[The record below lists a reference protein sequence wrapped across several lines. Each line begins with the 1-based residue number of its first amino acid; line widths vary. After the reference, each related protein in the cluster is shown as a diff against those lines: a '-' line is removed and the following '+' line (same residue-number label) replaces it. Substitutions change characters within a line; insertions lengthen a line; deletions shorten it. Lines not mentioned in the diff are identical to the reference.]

1 MPTIDD
7 LTTIRRLLDVPA
19 PTGQVTAAGRARLD
33 ELTRHE
39 SSRRRR
45 PIRTSRGT
53 SRPRSH
59 RIGVLVTMASVL
71 AASAVAAT
79 TLLLIHPRSAQP
91 SAAQR
96 VGTLG
101 TGAAATAPGSVKL
114 AILTAIG
121 SVSGDVMHLTVST
134 SGGSPVGR
142 GVDQYWWWPAK
153 PAPGQQ
159 VHLLFAGI
167 STREDVTFTEPAP
180 SPGNPKL
187 RMIPASGF
195 FTDPAS
201 KTWQPISQFAYE
213 GVFAETSGSLLDE
226 RYMRSTYL
234 ARGKVINDHTAID
247 GRIAIE
253 ISTPGVPGLHVLLW
267 VDAQTYLPL
276 RQVKLDS
283 MATNNPE
290 TKMIYD
296 YQFLPAT
303 AANLAKLTLTIPS
316 GYTKASS

>member
-7 LTTIRRLLDVPA
+7 LTAIRRLLDVPA

-33 ELTRHE
+33 ELTHHE

-45 PIRTSRGT
+45 PIRTSGGT

-79 TLLLIHPRSAQP
+79 TLVLIHPRSAQP

-96 VGTLG
+96 VGTQG

-121 SVSGDVMHLTVST
+121 SVSGDIMHLTVST
-134 SGGSPVGR
+134 SGGSPVAR

-159 VHLLFAGI
+159 VHLLFVGI

-226 RYMRSTYL
+226 SYMRSTYL

-247 GRIAIE
+247 GRISIE
-253 ISTPGVPGLHVLLW
+253 ISTPGVPGLQVLLW

-290 TKMIYD
+290 TKTIYE

-303 AANLAKLTLTIPS
+303 AANLAKLTLTLPS
-316 GYTKASS
+316 GYAKASS

>member
-7 LTTIRRLLDVPA
+7 LTAIRRLLDVPA

-33 ELTRHE
+33 ELTRHDA
-39 SSRRRR
+39 SRRRR

-53 SRPRSH
+53 TRPRSH
-59 RIGVLVTMASVL
+59 RIGVLVSMASVL
-71 AASAVAAT
+71 AAAAVAAT
-79 TLLLIHPRSAQP
+79 TLILIHPQSAQP

-96 VGTLG
+96 VDIQR
-101 TGAAATAPGSVKL
+101 TGAATAPGSVEH

-121 SVSGDVMHLTVST
+121 SVGGDVMHLTVST

-142 GVDQYWWWPAK
+142 GVDQFWWWPAR

-159 VHLLFAGI
+159 VHLLFIGI
-167 STREDVTFTEPAP
+167 STRVDVTFTEPAT

-201 KTWQPISQFAYE
+201 KTWQPISQFAYD
-213 GVFAETSGSLLDE
+213 GIFAETSGYLLDE
-226 RYMRSTYL
+226 SYMRSTYL

-247 GRIAIE
+247 GRSAIE
-253 ISTPGVPGLHVLLW
+253 ISRPGEIGRAHV
-267 VDAQTYLPL
+267 
-276 RQVKLDS
+276 
-283 MATNNPE
+283 
-290 TKMIYD
+290 
-296 YQFLPAT
+296 
-303 AANLAKLTLTIPS
+303 
-316 GYTKASS
+316 

>member
-7 LTTIRRLLDVPA
+7 LTAIRRLLDVPA

-39 SSRRRR
+39 ASRRRW

-59 RIGVLVTMASVL
+59 RIGVMVTMASVL
-71 AASAVAAT
+71 AAAVAAT
-79 TLLLIHPRSAQP
+79 TMVLIHPRSEQP

-96 VGTLG
+96 LNTQP
-101 TGAAATAPGSVKL
+101 TGAAATAPGSVKH
-114 AILTAIG
+114 ASLTAIG
-121 SVSGDVMHLTVST
+121 SVGGDIMHLTMST

-153 PAPGQQ
+153 PAAGQQ
-159 VHLLFAGI
+159 VHLLFVGI
-167 STREDVTFTEPAP
+167 STRVDVTFTEPAP
-180 SPGNPKL
+180 SPGSPKL

-195 FTDPAS
+195 FIDPAS

-213 GVFAETSGSLLDE
+213 GVFAETSGALLDE
-226 RYMRSTYL
+226 SYMRSTYL
-234 ARGKVINDHTAID
+234 ARGKVVNDHTAID
-247 GRIAIE
+247 GRSAIE
-253 ISTPGVPGLHVLLW
+253 ISTPGVPGLHILLW

>member
-1 MPTIDD
+1 MVTI
-7 LTTIRRLLDVPA
+7 
-19 PTGQVTAAGRARLD
+19 
-33 ELTRHE
+33 
-39 SSRRRR
+39 
-45 PIRTSRGT
+45 
-53 SRPRSH
+53 
-59 RIGVLVTMASVL
+59 ASVL
-71 AASAVAAT
+71 AAAAAAT
-79 TLLLIHPRSAQP
+79 TMVLIHPRSAQP

-96 VGTLG
+96 LNTQP
-101 TGAAATAPGSVKL
+101 TGAAAPGSVKH

-121 SVSGDVMHLTVST
+121 SVGGDIMHLTVST

-153 PAPGQQ
+153 PAAGQQ
-159 VHLLFAGI
+159 VHLLFVGI
-167 STREDVTFTEPAP
+167 STRVDVTFTEPAP

-187 RMIPASGF
+187 RMIPASGY

-213 GVFAETSGSLLDE
+213 GVFAETSGALLDE
-226 RYMRSTYL
+226 SYMRSTYL
-234 ARGKVINDHTAID
+234 ARGKVVNDHTAID
-247 GRIAIE
+247 GRSAIE
-253 ISTPGVPGLHVLLW
+253 ISTPGVPGLHILLW